1 MLHDLCRDYLASD
14 LKMEQR
20 MTSILSALQQNES
33 DCTSRVVGEGSW
45 SRQPASGASSPV
57 VQRDSWAFSQRRM
70 QLPIDCYGDMNLLW
84 TNQRTQSIV
93 DCIATE
99 MDAMDRTP
107 FFSFE
112 TSMHRMEEAIRE
124 NKRLDTGEEDFSR
137 KPSCPYAVPSSFIRV
152 TNRL

>member
-1 MLHDLCRDYLASD
+1 MGLGFECYAVD
-14 LKMEQR
+14 
-20 MTSILSALQQNES
+20 
-33 DCTSRVVGEGSW
+33 
-45 SRQPASGASSPV
+45 P
-57 VQRDSWAFSQRRM
+57 FSQRRM

-112 TSMHRMEEAIRE
+112 MSMHRVEEAIRE

-137 KPSCPYAVPSSFIRV
+137 KPSCPYAIPSSLIRV